1 MATQT
6 DAEKR
11 ASKSKRTKAVNK
23 AALENSEEQLRKA
36 RATARNAQRALKE
49 YKAGLEAG
57 IKLVTDAMRANT

>member
-1 MATQT
+1 MMAT

-11 ASKSKRTKAVNK
+11 AAKSKKTKAVNK
-23 AALENSEEQLRKA
+23 STLEANEKELRKA

-57 IKLVTDAMRANT
+57 IKLVTDAMRANN